1 LNLNYW
7 TFPVPGTDSVVVTP
21 PDSEGLVLFNSTA
34 AWIWQNRDLP
44 NLSSAYADRFGITLA
59 QAEADIRQT
68 LSPGECVSIKIN
80 DKVFEIHLESSALSE
95 EVIPRLGDLHSSI
108 ISKPD
113 HIFHL
118 RPSAHATLL
127 YLDGRHFGTEHL
139 ITAARALLLQELT
152 RLADLSRPI
161 TALLHAGAVGTLQAS
176 AILAGPSFSGK
187 STLCAAL
194 HQAGMLCFGDDS
206 VCLTPSFEVA
216 GMPFALSLREGSWPL
231 FPRLNSPRFL
241 PSNLNG
247 RSPTVASKVLLFVN
261 YDPEA
266 TATTMEPVPI
276 FDALVS
282 INQSGFWVEHTKTAI
297 SAFLEW
303 LSRIPI
309 YRLTYSSLTEAVSRV
324 KALLY

>member
-1 LNLNYW
+1 LNNYW
-7 TFPVPGTDSVVVTP
+7 TFLVPGTDSVVVTP
-21 PDSEGLVLFNSTA
+21 PDSEGLVVFNATA
-34 AWIWQNRDLP
+34 AWIWHNRHLP
-44 NLSSAYADRFGITLA
+44 NLSVAYANEFGITLA

-68 LSPGECVSIKIN
+68 LFPGECVFLKIN
-80 DKVFEIHLESSALSE
+80 NKIFEIHLESSALSD
-95 EVIPRLGDLHSSI
+95 EVIPRLGNFESSLP
-108 ISKPD
+108 SKPD

-127 YLDGRHFGTEHL
+127 YLDGKHFGTEHF
-139 ITAARALLLQELT
+139 ITTARALLLQELT
-152 RLADLSRPI
+152 RLADPERPI
-161 TALLHAGAVGTLQAS
+161 TALLHAGAIGTPEGG

-194 HQAGMLCFGDDS
+194 HQAGLLCFGDDS
-206 VCLTPSFEVA
+206 VCLTPAFEIA

-231 FPRLNSPRFL
+231 FPHLDRPRFL
-241 PSNLNG
+241 ASNLNG
-247 RSPTVASKVLLFVN
+247 QSPTIPSKLLIFVN
-261 YDPEA
+261 YDPDA
-266 TATTMEPVPI
+266 AATTTESVPTL
-276 FDALVS
+276 DALVS
-282 INQSGFWVEHTKTAI
+282 INQSGFWVEHTQLAI